1 MIRPLL
7 TTSAEGF
14 FYPLRRSQS
23 LITFGAGGT
32 SYEVINIRRDAD
44 CFLNGFYACVIE

>member
-23 LITFGAGGT
+23 LITFGVGGT
-32 SYEVINIRRDAD
+32 FYEVVNIRLSENY
-44 CFLNGFYACVIE
+44 FLNGFYACVIE